1 MVRHQHR
8 RKETCWSTGVPTVR
22 CRCSRSP
29 ACLQGN
35 AECTQILFNGSRPWL
50 SRAVLVPNCSY
61 FFYHALIICVFII
74 CKPPVIRLYISQIMT
89 LATREQVL
97 TWWRGSTAGHCS
109 QAAHC
114 SCGSRHRPC
123 SPDETCSADTRCRE
137 HTGSRSC
144 LPIRSDSPVT
154 VMVVATYST
163 KRNTNNGQQKIP
175 NN

>member
-1 MVRHQHR
+1 MLEH
-8 RKETCWSTGVPTVR
+8 
-22 CRCSRSP
+22 RCSHGSLPMFAIPSLSP
-29 ACLQGN
+29 GQCWVHSDLIQWFASMTVSGSVSAQ
-35 AECTQILFNGSRPWL
+35 LFLFLLPCFNYL
-50 SRAVLVPNCSY
+50 L
-61 FFYHALIICVFII
+61 FII